1 MRSQL
6 FLILIPIELAG
17 QPTPT
22 RHSTQTGTAR
32 SRESAGSVALRSPA
46 ADRANAGRASRLRL
60 VVSLEDRRVWAIAGR
75 DTLLSAP
82 AAVAKGTTLRYAG
95 QQWTFKTP
103 RGGRHVL
110 RKDANPVW
118 LPPDWMYAET
128 AAQYGLRLAYLSEGK
143 PVRLS
148 RGRQLTVRDGAV
160 GVLNHGVFAVLP
172 TDEHIVFGETLY
184 VPPMGTKNRRV
195 AGALGKFRLDL
206 GDGYMLHGTPYD
218 KSIGRNVTHG
228 CIRLRDADIEWL
240 YRHVPVG
247 TSVQIY

>member
-22 RHSTQTGTAR
+22 RHSTALAAAR
-32 SRESAGSVALRSPA
+32 SRESAGGIAAKSPA
-46 ADRANAGRASRLRL
+46 AHRPNGGRAPRLRL

-103 RGGRHVL
+103 RGGRRVL

-143 PVRLS
+143 PVPLS
-148 RGRQLTVRDGAV
+148 RGRQLTVRDGVV
-160 GVLNHGVFAVLP
+160 GVMKRGAFAALP
-172 TDEHIVFGETLY
+172 TDEHIVFGETLF
-184 VPPMGTKNRRV
+184 VPPMGTKNRKV
-195 AGALGKFRLDL
+195 AGALGKYRLDL

-247 TSVQIY
+247 TAVQIY